1 VSGKGNPATAA
12 QQVGLLAEKLGM
24 AEKLITYELDGDVAM
39 IGLNRADKRNA
50 INDAV
55 MAALREAVFRA
66 NEEAKAGVIFGHG
79 ENFSAGLDLAEASTW
94 MKPGAPRRKRGRWNR
109 SLDLVARGQIPVVA
123 ALKGACI
130 GGGLE
135 LAAAAHVRVAD
146 ETTFFALPEGQRGIF
161 VGGGGSV
168 RIQRL
173 MGYARMADLML
184 TGRVLTAEEG
194 ERANLCQYVVPAG
207 ESLDRAKS
215 LAARIAHNAPL
226 TNWAVC
232 SCLPR
237 VNDMSHDDGLF
248 IEGLIGQ
255 AVASTEGYERV
266 KDFVEKRAK
275 PLAKP
280 GRSGDER

>member
-1 VSGKGNPATAA
+1 
-12 QQVGLLAEKLGM
+12 M
-24 AEKLITYELDGDVAM
+24 AEQLITYGLEGAVAV

-55 MAALREAVFRA
+55 MTQLREAVFRA

-79 ENFSAGLDLAEASTW
+79 ENFSAGLDLAEATTW

-109 SLDLVARGQIPVVA
+109 SLDLVARGQIPIVA

-135 LAAAAHVRVAD
+135 LAAAAQVRVAD

-194 ERANLCQYVVPAG
+194 ERANLCQYVVPQG
-207 ESLDRAKS
+207 EVARAREVARGPHRS
-215 LAARIAHNAPL
+215 ERAAHQLGCVLMPAARQRHVARRWPVHRRPDRQRCRKHRRLRA
-226 TNWAVC
+226 
-232 SCLPR
+232 
-237 VNDMSHDDGLF
+237 
-248 IEGLIGQ
+248 GQ
-255 AVASTEGYERV
+255 AFRRKARQAAGQARHVGGWTVS
-266 KDFVEKRAK
+266 
-275 PLAKP
+275 
-280 GRSGDER
+280 